1 MRINDRQFDIDKL
14 YFTSDTHFFH
24 KNIIRYCDRPFEDK
38 TWIGEPDTAYEGKT
52 FVKTAVECMNK
63 ELVSKWNQTV
73 PEDGV
78 IFHLGD
84 VAMTARPLELDK
96 LLRRLNGTKYLVIG
110 NHEKNALQ
118 KEYLRKHWEG
128 IYDIA
133 EITIEDPEIEDPQR
147 IFMCHYPM
155 IVWNGSHRGAWQLFG
170 HVHGGLS
177 NKGEIKHKPIQ
188 MDVGV
193 DTNNYYPYSYQK
205 VKEIITKQS
214 LK

>member
-1 MRINDRQFDIDKL
+1 MRLNHIQFDKDKL
-14 YFTSDTHFFH
+14 FFTSDTHFFH
-24 KNIIRYCDRPFEDK
+24 KNIIRYCDRPFRDRE
-38 TWIGEPDTAYEGKT
+38 EMNDTLVARWNEK
-52 FVKTAVECMNK
+52 VKA
-63 ELVSKWNQTV
+63 
-73 PEDGV
+73 DDV

-84 VAMTARPLELDK
+84 VAMTARPSELDAVLK
-96 LLRRLNGTKYLVIG
+96 RLNGKKYLVIG

-118 KEYLRKHWEG
+118 KEFLRDHWEG
-128 IYDIA
+128 VYDVA
-133 EITIEDPEIEDPQR
+133 EITIEDEEIEDPQR

-177 NKGEIKHKPIQ
+177 NKGEIKHKPTQ

-193 DTNNYYPYSYQK
+193 DTNNFYPYSYQD
-205 VKEIITKQS
+205 VKEQITKQS